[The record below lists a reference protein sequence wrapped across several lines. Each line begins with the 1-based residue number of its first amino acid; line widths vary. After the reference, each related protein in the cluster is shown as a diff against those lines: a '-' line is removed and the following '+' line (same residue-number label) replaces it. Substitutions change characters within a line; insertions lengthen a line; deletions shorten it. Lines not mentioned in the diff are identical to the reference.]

1 MGKYIL
7 IDDESD
13 IFGVDVPETEIP
25 EILSSGVFMIA
36 LRVNEGEI
44 EFADIVHTAD
54 DIVWN
59 KPLYTMDTND
69 IL

>member
-7 IDDESD
+7 IDDEGEIS
-13 IFGVDVPETEIP
+13 GVDVPETEIP
-25 EILSSGVFMIA
+25 EILRSGVFMEA

-44 EFADIVHTAD
+44 EFADTLHTSD
-54 DIVWN
+54 GVVWN
-59 KPLYTMDTND
+59 KPLYRMDTND

>member
-7 IDDESD
+7 IDDEGD

-25 EILSSGVFMIA
+25 EILSSGVFMVA

-44 EFADIVHTAD
+44 EFADTLHTSD
-54 DIVWN
+54 GVVWN
-59 KPLYTMDTND
+59 KPLYTTDTND